1 MHYPLQSALRRF
13 FEDKGQPAAAFGWDV
28 GRCLAVYPPQVN
40 AAQFTLLDSHDT
52 IRLRSRVGSEDEFW
66 QQLAALLTLPGSPC
80 LYYGTELALEG
91 GHDPDCRRCMPWDE
105 LDTPAG
111 QARVQTL
118 RALAALRRQEPALQ
132 GSEVRFFPGPGRLVH
147 YRRGG
152 ALDVFLNA
160 GAAPCPLDAGR
171 SPAFARGWDGRALAP
186 GGVLIRPV

>member
-1 MHYPLQSALRRF
+1 MELLEILRRRRSVRQYVPG
-13 FEDKGQPAAAFGWDV
+13 EIPA
-28 GRCLAVYPPQVN
+28 
-40 AAQFTLLDSHDT
+40 
-52 IRLRSRVGSEDEFW
+52 E
-66 QQLAALLTLPGSPC
+66 
-80 LYYGTELALEG
+80 ALEKILQAG
-91 GHDPDCRRCMPWDE
+91 MLSPTGKGLRPWE
-105 LDTPAG
+105 FIVVRNPE
-111 QARVQTL
+111 TL
-118 RALAALRRQEPALQ
+118 RALAALRRQEPSLQ